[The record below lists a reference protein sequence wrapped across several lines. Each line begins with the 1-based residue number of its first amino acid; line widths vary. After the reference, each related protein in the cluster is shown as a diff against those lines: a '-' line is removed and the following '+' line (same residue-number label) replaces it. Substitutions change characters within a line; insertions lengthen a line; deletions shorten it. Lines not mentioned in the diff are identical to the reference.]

1 MSRITQPQVGSIRW
15 YTGLFAL
22 GLFVFINLQPAF
34 VATVIRLAAT
44 HGHEHQVVVRADG
57 NHLDVRLSH
66 SDVPATTSHDHEPLL
81 PFVATLFSD
90 HDHEGNEHVL
100 HFSTDEVLDQI
111 RSGKVIPPVRLQ
123 EWAKLTTDSTF
134 TPSVAAEAAT
144 ESTIR
149 PPPAV
154 MAGLL
159 CLRTTVLL
167 I

>member
-34 VATVIRLAAT
+34 VATAIRLAAS
-44 HGHEHQVVVRADG
+44 HGHEHQIVVRADG

-81 PFVATLFSD
+81 PFVAALFSA

-100 HFSTDEVLDQI
+100 HFSTGEVPDQI
-111 RSGKVIPPVRLQ
+111 RSGKVIFPARLQ
-123 EWAKLTTDSTF
+123 QWAMPTTDLIF
-134 TPSVAAEAAT
+134 TPSVTAKAAT
-144 ESTIR
+144 ECTIR
-149 PPPAV
+149 PPPSV